1 MSNIEKMK
9 VQKGLLLLAVP
20 RIPVSET
27 IYRNKEAFSVR
38 VQAKLKALRVQ
49 LSS

>member
-1 MSNIEKMK
+1 MR

-20 RIPVSET
+20 RIPISET
-27 IYRNKEAFSVR
+27 LYRSKKAFSV
-38 VQAKLKALRVQ
+38 QFHEKLKALREQ